1 MSGTF
6 HPDPFLRDRL
16 AMVEEQLR
24 RRDIRDQRLLAAM
37 ERIPRHEFIPRESW
51 NVAYRDYPVS
61 IGEGQT
67 ISQPYIV
74 ALMIGWL
81 QVEATDRILEIGT
94 GTGYQ
99 AAILA
104 QLAADVVT
112 VERQPRLADQ
122 ARTNFERLGYRNLH
136 VVVGDGSLGVP
147 EFSPYQKI
155 IVAAAAPSL
164 PPALFDQLV
173 EGGRLILPVGSRDV
187 QVLQLVR
194 KLEGKTLFSS
204 LEGARFVPQVGKKGF
219 PERDF

>member
-1 MSGTF
+1 MSDSAN
-6 HPDPFLRDRL
+6 PDGFLQQRL
-16 AMVEEQLR
+16 RMVDEQLR
-24 RRDIRDQRLLAAM
+24 HRGIRNKRVLAAM
-37 ERIPRHEFIPRESW
+37 EHVPRHEFIPHECW
-51 NVAYRDYPVS
+51 NVAYRDYPVP

-74 ALMIGWL
+74 ALMIDWL
-81 QVEATDRILEIGT
+81 HIEASDRVLEIGT

-112 VERQPRLADQ
+112 IERQSSLAEQ
-122 ARTNFERLGYRNLH
+122 AKNNFQRLGYCNIR
-136 VVVGDGSLGVP
+136 VITGDGTLGVP
-147 EFSPYQKI
+147 EFAPYQKI
-155 IVAAAAPSL
+155 IVAAAAPNV
-164 PPALFDQLV
+164 PPALFSQLA

-194 KLEGKTLFSS
+194 KVEGNSLTSS
-204 LEGARFVPQVGKKGF
+204 LEGARFVPLIGEKGF

>member
-1 MSGTF
+1 MSEPSY
-6 HPDPFLRDRL
+6 PDEFIRDRL
-16 AMVEEQLR
+16 TMVEEQLR
-24 RRDIRDQRLLAAM
+24 RRDIRDERVLGAM
-37 ERIPRHEFIPRESW
+37 ERVPRHEFIPRESW
-51 NVAYRDYPVS
+51 NVAYKDYPVP

-74 ALMIGWL
+74 AFMIGWL
-81 QVEATDRILEIGT
+81 HVEATDRVLEIGT

-99 AAILA
+99 AAVLA

-112 VERQPRLADQ
+112 VERQPRLAEQ

-136 VVVGDGSLGVP
+136 VLVGDGSSGVP
-147 EFSPYQKI
+147 GFSPYQKI

-164 PPALFDQLV
+164 PQPLFDQLA
-173 EGGRLILPVGSRDV
+173 EGGRLILPVGSREV

-194 KLEGKTLFSS
+194 KVEGMSVSSS
-204 LEGARFVPQVGKKGF
+204 LEGARFVPLVGEKGF